1 MSYILA
7 IQTKVRQDDYFVTT
21 NIKINIKAA
30 TNSTP
35 KQDENKNNL
44 ENIILI
50 PTTNKAIKDLQQ
62 RSSNTY
68 GFDN

>member
-7 IQTKVRQDDYFVTT
+7 IQTEIRQDDYFVTT

-50 PTTNKAIKDLQQ
+50 PTTNRAIKDLQR